1 MEEKNEQQTKEIVE
15 AINKLTAAVDRL
27 NATEQKNGIKLQGIH
42 NSLMQ
47 IDANTRQI
55 ANPSEYRLHPI
66 LVA

>member
-47 IDANTRQI
+47 IDANTR
-55 ANPSEYRLHPI
+55 
-66 LVA
+66 